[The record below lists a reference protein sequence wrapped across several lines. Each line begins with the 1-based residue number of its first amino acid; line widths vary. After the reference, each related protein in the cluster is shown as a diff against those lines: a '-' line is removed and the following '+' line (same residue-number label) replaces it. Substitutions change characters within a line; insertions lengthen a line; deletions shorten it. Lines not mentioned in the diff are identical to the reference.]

1 MQCQWV
7 ASSWH
12 GQLGN
17 LGAWRQQGS
26 LPHPGGASAVRS
38 PAALVAAALD
48 GVAGCR
54 LEPGE
59 GAARIMVAI
68 GWWMRWGGGF
78 VVYVCG
84 LCECV

>member
-1 MQCQWV
+1 MARAVGEPWGV
-7 ASSWH
+7 AAA
-12 GQLGN
+12 GEP
-17 LGAWRQQGS
+17 AT
-26 LPHPGGASAVRS
+26 PKGASAVRS

-68 GWWMRWGGGF
+68 GWWVRWGGGF